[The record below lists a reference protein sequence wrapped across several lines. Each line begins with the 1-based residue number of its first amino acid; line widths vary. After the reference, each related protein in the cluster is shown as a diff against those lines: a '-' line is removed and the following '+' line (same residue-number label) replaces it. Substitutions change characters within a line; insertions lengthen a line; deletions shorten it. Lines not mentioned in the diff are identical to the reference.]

1 MMKKKYVWLTLAIV
15 YCIAIFITT
24 ASPASTGG
32 NTLMIIAELLHL
44 SEDQAR
50 IANLIFRKF
59 VHLSAFGLLAILFY
73 NSFEKHRLIQA
84 WLYTT
89 IYAASDEIHQAF
101 LPDRTGAVVDVCIDS
116 IGALLALSI
125 LKMATFRRR

>member
-1 MMKKKYVWLTLAIV
+1 MKKKYIWLTVAIV

-32 NTLMIIAELLHL
+32 NTLMIIADIFNL
-44 SEDQAR
+44 SEGQASM
-50 IANLIFRKF
+50 INVIFRKL
-59 VHLSAFGLLAILFY
+59 VHLSAFGVLAILFY
-73 NSFEKHRLIQA
+73 NSFEKHRFIQA

-101 LPDRTGAVVDVCIDS
+101 LPDRTGAIVDVGIDS
-116 IGALLALSI
+116 IGALIALSI
-125 LKMATFRRR
+125 IKMATLRRR